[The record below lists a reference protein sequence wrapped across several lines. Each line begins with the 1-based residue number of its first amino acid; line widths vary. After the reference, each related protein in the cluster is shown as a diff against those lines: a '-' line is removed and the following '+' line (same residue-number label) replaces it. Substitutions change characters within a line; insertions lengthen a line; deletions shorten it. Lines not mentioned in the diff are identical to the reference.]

1 VLKEE
6 RVLRLL
12 LAVALA
18 SAVLVPLTSVDAAR
32 SPTSGKSHKDK
43 APATTSKSRH
53 GQAKTA
59 STAKPTTKKTQDQTA
74 KPTTKKSQDQT
85 AKPTTKK
92 TQDQTATPNRG
103 TIDPIGTVS
112 RGQTIEVHATA
123 LRNGQMCALQ
133 VFYDDK
139 PAKTVR
145 DIEPDD
151 KKRCTFSVTVPDRPG
166 VVGVAKA
173 KLILTSA
180 TSGKHAGEARQT
192 FNVQ

>member
-74 KPTTKKSQDQT
+74 KPTTKK
-85 AKPTTKK
+85 

-112 RGQTIEVHATA
+112 RGQTIDVHATA

-173 KLILTSA
+173 KLMLTSA

>member
-18 SAVLVPLTSVDAAR
+18 SAVLVPLTSADAAR

-43 APATTSKSRH
+43 TPATTSKSRH
-53 GQAKTA
+53 GQAKTS
-59 STAKPTTKKTQDQTA
+59 STAKPTPKKTQDE
-74 KPTTKKSQDQT
+74 
-85 AKPTTKK
+85 
-92 TQDQTATPNRG
+92 TATPNRG
-103 TIDPIGTVS
+103 TIDPVGTVS
-112 RGQTIEVHATA
+112 RGQTIDVHATT

-133 VFYDDK
+133 IFYDDR

-145 DIEPDD
+145 DVEPDD

-180 TSGKHAGEARQT
+180 TSGKPAGEARQT